1 MAAWQMPLSVNMSR
15 QEKKND
21 IDAVIDTINGFGCG
35 EMWQDPSPIWYRPQY
50 YKGKMYKPRKLLQI
64 AGHTPVE
71 AIAKS
76 GNLISC
82 DVFSTYQDGKPIGTQ
97 EYLLLDTVSWEFE
110 GVK

>member
-1 MAAWQMPLSVNMSR
+1 MTYDVACPVCGRVNRRLYLEETEGWM
-15 QEKKND
+15 ECEY
-21 IDAVIDTINGFGCG
+21 CG
-35 EMWQDPSPIWYRPQY
+35 TSSQDLNFL
-50 YKGKMYKPRKLLQI
+50 G
-64 AGHTPVE
+64 